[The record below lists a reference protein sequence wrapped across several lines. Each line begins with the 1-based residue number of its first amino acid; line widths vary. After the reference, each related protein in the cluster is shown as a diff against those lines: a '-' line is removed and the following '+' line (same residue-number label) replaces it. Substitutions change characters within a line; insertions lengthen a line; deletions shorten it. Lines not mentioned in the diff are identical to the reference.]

1 MKRYPDLRDRL
12 NMSYTILTN
21 KTFSR
26 GPDDLPELICNTT
39 VFPEYLA
46 LYSELGL
53 YHRHTL
59 TGVCFYEYDSDMD
72 SIHGLYEAIYHNDR
86 YLLATYKKRFE
97 GVPFFITPDYSQC
110 GDAHA
115 IENKHRLL
123 RSRIVGLWLIH
134 EIGAVV
140 IPHITFARLPDI
152 NYALTGLERCSVV
165 AFSTKGYVKDQAE
178 RECLLA
184 AIKAATDNLPLKA
197 IVVYDVCAGNESV
210 DQMFDYPKSRGIE
223 IIVPMNTLK
232 ERNMLKSQGGEP
244 D

>member
-1 MKRYPDLRDRL
+1 MKRYPDLRERL
-12 NMSYTILTN
+12 NMSYTELTN

-26 GPDDLPELICNTT
+26 GSDDLPELVCNTT
-39 VFPEYLA
+39 AFPEYLA

-53 YHRHTL
+53 YHKHPL

-72 SIHGLYEAIYHNDR
+72 GIHGLYEAIYHNDR
-86 YLLATYKKRFE
+86 HLLSAYKKRFE
-97 GVPFFITPDYSQC
+97 GIPFFITPDYSQC

-152 NYALTGLERCSVV
+152 NYALTGLEKCSVV
-165 AFSTKGYVKDQAE
+165 AFSTKGYVKDRAGK
-178 RECLLA
+178 ECLRD
-184 AIKAATDNLPLKA
+184 AIKAVTDNLQLKA
-197 IVVYDVCAGNESV
+197 IVVYDVCAENVFVQQLFE
-210 DQMFDYPKSRGIE
+210 YPKVHGIN

-232 ERNMLKSQGGEP
+232 ERNMIRPQGGMPE
-244 D
+244 